1 MTILYI
7 GLALVVGAVIG
18 YVFFY
23 TTTKR
28 FIGGAQKHADKILDD
43 AHTHAQNLKIETEK
57 ITNEKLAEVRKL
69 EERIFKREERLDD
82 KEKNLEAEA
91 EKLHVQA
98 DEIRAIKI
106 RAEELVNERQRAI
119 EKVAN
124 LSQDEAVNHIV
135 SIAEKNHSEDILA
148 KLHKLEN
155 EGAQRFEHRAKD
167 ILATVINRLAQNAI
181 PEHLT
186 TTLPIDD
193 EVKGKIIGKEGRNIK
208 AFERATGVE
217 LLIDETPGSVI
228 ISSFDPTR
236 REIARRSLLNLIA
249 DGRIQPAKIED
260 EVKKV
265 EKEIGAV
272 MKQNAERAI
281 YETGAYNLPTGV
293 SELLGRLSF
302 RTSYGQ
308 NVLEHSIETAHIAGM
323 LAGEMGADVKIAK
336 AAALVHDIGK
346 ALDHEIEGTHVKIG
360 MKILERLGT
369 DKKIIDAM
377 KSHHDEFPHESVESV
392 IVQVA
397 DQISGGRPGARR
409 DSLENYL
416 KRLEALEKISNSHA
430 GVVQSYALSAGRE
443 IRVFVSPAQ
452 VTDIEAKKMARD
464 IANSIE
470 NEVRYPGEIR
480 VTVIRENRVTEFAR

>member
-1 MTILYI
+1 MTIIYI
-7 GLALVVGAVIG
+7 GLGTIAGALLGCGIYYMV
-18 YVFFY
+18 
-23 TTTKR
+23 TKR
-28 FIGGAQKHADKILDD
+28 FIGGADERAKKILNT
-43 AHTHAQNLKIETEK
+43 AHEQAQNLKIETEK
-57 ITNEKLAEVRKL
+57 ITNQKLEEVRKL
-69 EERIFKREERLDD
+69 EERIFKREERLDE
-82 KEKNLEAEA
+82 KEKNLETEA
-91 EKLHVQA
+91 EKLHTQA

-106 RAEELVNERQRAI
+106 RAEELIIERQNAI
-119 EKVAN
+119 EKVAGI
-124 LSQDEAVNHIV
+124 SKDDAVSHIIK
-135 SIAEKNHSEDILA
+135 IAEKNHAEDILA
-148 KLHKLEN
+148 KIHKLEH
-155 EGAQRFEHRAKD
+155 EGAERFQYRAKE
-167 ILATVINRLAQNAI
+167 ILATVMNRLTQSAI

-186 TTLPIDD
+186 TSLPIDD

-208 AFERATGVE
+208 AFERVTGVE
-217 LLIDETPGSVI
+217 LLIDETPGMVI

-236 REIARRSLLNLIA
+236 REIARRALISLIA
-249 DGRIQPAKIED
+249 DGRIQPAKIEE
-260 EVKKV
+260 EVKKI
-265 EKEIGAV
+265 EKEIGEV

-293 SELLGRLSF
+293 SERLGRLSF

-346 ALDHEIEGTHVKIG
+346 AIDHEVEGTHVKIG

-377 KSHHDEFPHESVESV
+377 KSHHDEFPHESIESI

-416 KRLEALEKISNSHA
+416 KRLESLEKIANSHE

-452 VTDIEAKKMARD
+452 ITDIEAKKMARD
-464 IANSIE
+464 IATTIE

>member
-1 MTILYI
+1 
-7 GLALVVGAVIG
+7 
-18 YVFFY
+18 
-23 TTTKR
+23 
-28 FIGGAQKHADKILDD
+28 
-43 AHTHAQNLKIETEK
+43 
-57 ITNEKLAEVRKL
+57 
-69 EERIFKREERLDD
+69 
-82 KEKNLEAEA
+82 
-91 EKLHVQA
+91 
-98 DEIRAIKI
+98 
-106 RAEELVNERQRAI
+106 
-119 EKVAN
+119 
-124 LSQDEAVNHIV
+124 
-135 SIAEKNHSEDILA
+135 
-148 KLHKLEN
+148 
-155 EGAQRFEHRAKD
+155 
-167 ILATVINRLAQNAI
+167 
-181 PEHLT
+181 
-186 TTLPIDD
+186 LPIDD

-208 AFERATGVE
+208 AFERVTGVE
-217 LLIDETPGSVI
+217 LLIDETPGMVI

-236 REIARRSLLNLIA
+236 REIARRALISLIA

-260 EVKKV
+260 EVKKI
-265 EKEIGAV
+265 EKDIGEV

-346 ALDHEIEGTHVKIG
+346 AIDHEVEGTHVKIG

-377 KSHHDEFPHESVESV
+377 KSHHDEFPHESIESI

-416 KRLEALEKISNSHA
+416 KRLESLEKIANSHE

-452 VTDIEAKKMARD
+452 ITDIEAKKMARD
-464 IANSIE
+464 IATTIE